1 MIRQLCLSNSSFYYS
16 MSGCNYSMSI
26 SIDYS
31 LVPEPAIVPLNTQLA
46 MRDAQNKMA
55 SNSSN
60 EETTDKRWSLETEN
74 ERTAKII
81 NEP

>member
-1 MIRQLCLSNSSFYYS
+1 
-16 MSGCNYSMSI
+16 MSACNYSISI

-31 LVPEPAIVPLNTQLA
+31 LVPEPGIVPLNTQLA

-60 EETTDKRWSLETEN
+60 KETTDKRWSLETEN